1 MKRPVVSELARAV
14 DSEAPRE
21 ERASVAAAMIRDD
34 GAFRRVRIYD
44 VGDEEIALIGYAGA
58 SDLPEERFYASAGPN
73 GDAVSARVTVLTNN
87 EAVVPIL
94 GAESGVVIG
103 TLDVEADRSRG
114 LSQDDVA
121 FVEDCAAVLR
131 PLYD

>member
-1 MKRPVVSELARAV
+1 MRRSIAAELAGAV

-21 ERASVAAAMIRDD
+21 ERASAAAAIVRDG
-34 GAFRRVRIYD
+34 GAFRNVRIYD
-44 VGDEEIALIGYAGA
+44 VGDEYIVLIGYAG
-58 SDLPEERFYASAGPN
+58 STDSSQQRLTVTAGPN
-73 GDAVSARVTVLTNN
+73 ADAATTRDTVLTGS

-103 TLDVEADRSRG
+103 TLDADGDRSRG
-114 LSQDDVA
+114 ISPEDVA
-121 FVEDCAAVLR
+121 FLEDCAALLR